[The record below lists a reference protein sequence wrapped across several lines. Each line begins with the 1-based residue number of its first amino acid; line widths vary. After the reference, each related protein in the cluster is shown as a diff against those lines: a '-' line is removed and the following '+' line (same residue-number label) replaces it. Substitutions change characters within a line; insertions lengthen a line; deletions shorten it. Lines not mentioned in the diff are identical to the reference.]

1 MDARVDVWGALGL
14 AIGDTHVI
22 RNAGGVLTEDVVRS
36 LVISQRLL
44 DTRSIVILM
53 HTDRGMI
60 SFTDEA
66 LKDRIE
72 EEVGECP
79 AFSFAPFDDLAEEVR
94 RSLKGLMA
102 NRFIPHRD
110 DVRRYIY
117 DVHTGELQEVR
128 S

>member
-1 MDARVDVWGALGL
+1 LSF
-14 AIGDTHVI
+14 GDE
-22 RNAGGVLTEDVVRS
+22 VLENNR
-36 LVISQRLL
+36 
-44 DTRSIVILM
+44 
-53 HTDRGMI
+53 
-60 SFTDEA
+60 
-66 LKDRIE
+66 
-72 EEVGECP
+72 

-110 DVRRYIY
+110 DVRGYIY